1 MARRGRAG
9 LLLKGLVEIQ
19 VDYVGRGIDSFILVD
34 CRRYSRFSLHSLSLM
49 LLHVFLS
56 HSKIAAFVQ
65 ERLSFLAKQWAI
77 FLNSSIN
84 SNVMFCHDFMRN
96 HIGNVT
102 IRYTDNV
109 SMLTADERMTKQ
121 LIKHQHVSRTLK
133 ECNLRHIAA
142 IHTECIYVLKNTR

>member
-1 MARRGRAG
+1 M
-9 LLLKGLVEIQ
+9 
-19 VDYVGRGIDSFILVD
+19 GRGTDSFILVD

-49 LLHVFLS
+49 LLHVFLI

-65 ERLSFLAKQWAI
+65 ERLSFLAKQWPI

-96 HIGNVT
+96 QFLIKTFGNVT

-121 LIKHQHVSRTLK
+121 LIKHQRVSRTLK
-133 ECNLRHIAA
+133 ECNVRHIAA
-142 IHTECIYVLKNTR
+142 IHTECVYVLKNTR

>member
-1 MARRGRAG
+1 M
-9 LLLKGLVEIQ
+9 
-19 VDYVGRGIDSFILVD
+19 GRGTDSFILVD

-49 LLHVFLS
+49 LLHVFLI
-56 HSKIAAFVQ
+56 HPKIAAFVQ

-96 HIGNVT
+96 QFLIKTFGNVT

-109 SMLTADERMTKQ
+109 SMLTADGRMTKQ
-121 LIKHQHVSRTLK
+121 LIKHQRVAHF
-133 ECNLRHIAA
+133 
-142 IHTECIYVLKNTR
+142 